1 MKHIRGRC
9 VDNLRF
15 WPSNQ
20 PWSQHEAFDNVAI
33 GGAAIASLWEETEQT
48 YFASL
53 SSLTTRLQDQTL
65 GIRELA
71 GTIGQLWY
79 ALNTCYTLNPRHRP
93 EQANKSQLAQV
104 ADRQPRI
111 LLINI
116 GSNEGLLEEEG
127 DLVQRHVVM
136 HIPGILKR
144 DREGEAMA
152 VHHLGSAD
160 GRVVRQERCW
170 ERSQGCPC
178 LPDEQPY

>member
-1 MKHIRGRC
+1 MRHSTTS
-9 VDNLRF
+9 
-15 WPSNQ
+15 PS
-20 PWSQHEAFDNVAI
+20 

-48 YFASL
+48 YLASL

-79 ALNTCYTLNPRHRP
+79 ALNTCNTLNPRHRP

-116 GSNEGLLEEEG
+116 GSNEGLFTAGFAG
-127 DLVQRHVVM
+127 DFSDAHRQNC
-136 HIPGILKR
+136 
-144 DREGEAMA
+144 A
-152 VHHLGSAD
+152 V
-160 GRVVRQERCW
+160 
-170 ERSQGCPC
+170 CPISC
-178 LPDEQPY
+178 VSSPID